1 MGMACGMQVK
11 RVHVAGDERFM
22 VDEHRRGASRSQN
35 LEESD
40 RTGPSGEGRRAQKEW
55 RWLVVLPGFFF
66 FICSVQPLLPFRLN
80 APHAFTARS
89 KWEDSAAWETPISV
103 SWHAGRRDS
112 CQRRHSLSPSDN
124 GQEIVAS
131 CLLTTSACC
140 SSCLLRS
147 VCPQHSE
154 SVVGD
159 GECEWRLPSPG
170 CGCGLDLINGCKR
183 ANQTCISTIGTHLVC
198 GG

>member
-66 FICSVQPLLPFRLN
+66 SFAASNLFCPFASMHLTPSPPDRSGRILLRGKHLYRFRGTPAGETHAREDIHFRLL
-80 APHAFTARS
+80 TMDKR
-89 KWEDSAAWETPISV
+89 
-103 SWHAGRRDS
+103 SWH
-112 CQRRHSLSPSDN
+112 H
-124 GQEIVAS
+124 
-131 CLLTTSACC
+131 
-140 SSCLLRS
+140 
-147 VCPQHSE
+147 VC
-154 SVVGD
+154 
-159 GECEWRLPSPG
+159 
-170 CGCGLDLINGCKR
+170 
-183 ANQTCISTIGTHLVC
+183 
-198 GG
+198 